1 MAQEMTLM
9 EIGTRMSG
17 LMFDPMARTMEI
29 MSASAQVNNKLLQDV
44 LDVGTASIAAGRRFL
59 ETIPRNSIE
68 TADAVIELGRVNAQ
82 SLIKMAES
90 LQASLRIARA

>member
-29 MSASAQVNNKLLQDV
+29 MSASAQVNNKLLQDA
-44 LDVGTASIAAGRRFL
+44 LDVGAASIAAGRKLL
-59 ETIPRNSIE
+59 ETIQRSSLE
-68 TADAVIELGRVNAQ
+68 TADAVLELGRVNAQ
-82 SLIKMAES
+82 GLIKMAES
-90 LQASLRIARA
+90 LQASLRIGRA